1 MTAATCPLPLIA
13 ADEEAEH
20 ELDVKYRRQLEA
32 AKTSRGMSD
41 DDSMDVRSAGSGDEA
56 RQGAAGEQGQ
66 GWQEECGRRR
76 QARIVKEG
84 RSGATGVER
93 TWVREALETFSRA

>member
-1 MTAATCPLPLIA
+1 MALLCCLTHCLVTAATFPLPLIA

-32 AKTSRGMSD
+32 AKTSRGVSD
-41 DDSMDVRSAGSGDEA
+41 NDSMDVRSAGSGDEA

-66 GWQEECGRRR
+66 GWQEECGRWR
-76 QARIVKEG
+76 QAPYCQG
-84 RSGATGVER
+84 RQIRSNWG
-93 TWVREALETFSRA
+93 